1 MHHDT
6 LEVLAPERADSAI
19 DEAQVLGSAVWL
31 WMHSAAHRDAPLHS
45 LSTLL
50 LPAIKRRQFILIS
63 EAGQPVFFMSWLN
76 LSAEAENRNSGRA
89 GRDGTSAEC
98 LLLWQK
104 RDTALLAHFISEISD
119 LNEQNRAW
127 ERYRVIRDFA
137 ESRTCRHQCISRH
150 FGETPKWASC
160 SSCDVCGYRPAWLK
174 QAAQADSEL
183 KADPKTPAH
192 RSGRKPPMLRPD
204 AI

>member
-6 LEVLAPERADSAI
+6 LEVLARERADSAI

-76 LSAEAENRNSGRA
+76 LSAEAEARYLREPAVCLPAADWDSGDRLWINDWVAPFGHTRRVSSLLRRRLWPGRIFRA
-89 GRDGTSAEC
+89 LYHKGE
-98 LLLWQK
+98 
-104 RDTALLAHFISEISD
+104 
-119 LNEQNRAW
+119 
-127 ERYRVIRDFA
+127 ERGLRVIDFQGIA
-137 ESRTCRHQCISRH
+137 VLDLE
-150 FGETPKWASC
+150 
-160 SSCDVCGYRPAWLK
+160 
-174 QAAQADSEL
+174 AQAWFASHPL
-183 KADPKTPAH
+183 PLHA
-192 RSGRKPPMLRPD
+192 L
-204 AI
+204 